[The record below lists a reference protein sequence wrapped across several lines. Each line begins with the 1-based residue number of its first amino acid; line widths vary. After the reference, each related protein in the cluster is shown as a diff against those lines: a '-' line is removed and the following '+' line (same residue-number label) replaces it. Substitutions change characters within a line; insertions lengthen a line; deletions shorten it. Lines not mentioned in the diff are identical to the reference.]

1 MNQVNSN
8 QIWFETRSIGLDDGL
23 LSTRGYNI
31 RALCSRATSERQ
43 SARRITRRE
52 HLGRSFLLRINLW
65 PRKRGGDCLC
75 SRPPWFGSDV
85 FTICAYCL
93 PSRNERCQFSSAPE
107 STLEGED
114 NICPFFFARDALD
127 RFHGHSWRNCIVK
140 KHLGA

>member
-1 MNQVNSN
+1 MMAFSLHRD
-8 QIWFETRSIGLDDGL
+8 ITSGLFVRAQLPSDSL
-23 LSTRGYNI
+23 RAALRGENTWG
-31 RALCSRATSERQ
+31 AP
-43 SARRITRRE
+43 
-52 HLGRSFLLRINLW
+52 FLLRINLW

-85 FTICAYCL
+85 FTIRAHCL

-107 STLEGED
+107 STLGGED
-114 NICPFFFARDALD
+114 NLCLFFSLQDTLD